1 MHEPESK
8 GGKRTMMFRKY
19 LIPVGAV
26 VVLSCLVVAG
36 IGGVLLVQNVPAA
49 YRLVHGD
56 SSGPTPAYTSRPT
69 FTPALATAT
78 LTPLPTDAPLEPPP
92 SPAPTFTSLPTA
104 EATRPSQEST
114 AAPPSATLTPSLEP
128 PAATSLPPTP
138 TPTPRPQ
145 WIVFETKRKDRS
157 DYEIF
162 VMTPSGARL
171 TNLTNSWADDV
182 APVWSP
188 DGRRVAFVSLRDTAA
203 GKWGLGPSS
212 VYVLEFDPATGT
224 RVGEPFAVTGKDTDD
239 GWPTWSPDGQRLAF
253 ESSRGGNWDIWVSHL
268 DGSGLVNVSNHP
280 ADDRYP
286 AWSPNGKK
294 VAFTSNRSGNWEV
307 WLMNADG
314 SNPVNLT
321 NSPGRD
327 RYTMWSPDGRQVT
340 FNTERDG
347 DQEIYVMNADGS
359 NPHNVSNSPKST
371 EGLADWSP
379 EGKRLVLYSTKLG
392 NKDIFILNL
401 STGKW
406 TTVTQGPSS
415 DEFCTWSP

>member
-1 MHEPESK
+1 MREGESRDRK
-8 GGKRTMMFRKY
+8 WVTTLRKY
-19 LIPVGAV
+19 AVPVVGAV
-26 VVLSCLVVAG
+26 ILLCLVVAG

-56 SSGPTPAYTSRPT
+56 PASPTPAYTSRPT
-69 FTPALATAT
+69 FTPSLSTAT
-78 LTPLPTDAPLEPPP
+78 LTPPPTDTPPEPKP
-92 SPAPTFTSLPTA
+92 SPAPTQTDVPIVEATAPVEGPTA
-104 EATRPSQEST
+104 ALPS
-114 AAPPSATLTPSLEP
+114 LTPTPSPEP
-128 PAATSLPPTP
+128 PTATPVPSTP

-145 WIVFETKRKDRS
+145 WLVFETKRKDRS

-162 VMTPSGARL
+162 VMTPSGSRL

-188 DGRRVAFVSLRDTAA
+188 DGRRVAFVSLRDTVA

-212 VYVLEFDPATGT
+212 VYILEFDPVTGT
-224 RVGEPFAVTGKDTDD
+224 RVGEPFRATDKDTDD
-239 GWPTWSPDGQRLAF
+239 GWPTWAPNGQRIGF
-253 ESSRGGNWDIWVSHL
+253 ESSRSGNWDIWVSNL
-268 DGSGLVNVSNHP
+268 DGSGLTNLTNHP

-286 AWSPNGKK
+286 AWSPDGKK
-294 VAFTSNRSGNWEV
+294 MAFTSNRSGNWDV

-340 FNTERDG
+340 FNTGRDG

-359 NPHNVSNSPKST
+359 NPRNVSNSPKST

-379 EGKRLVLYSTKLG
+379 DGKHLVLYSTKLG
-392 NKDIFILNL
+392 SKDIFILNL